1 MFKTYNKEN
10 NTYSRYIHI
19 SEIEATLE
27 KMKKISSRVQY
38 KSIDDI
44 PDGNQVEDYH
54 LTIDDAKS
62 LEKMFA
68 DNPAF
73 KLESPMD
80 TMRRTILLIACG
92 MSEDTEGIE
101 YLINKG
107 AEINRND
114 LFGENALMYIIQNP
128 NMPMEEKLKAVQL
141 LIDHGIDVNW
151 INTHFET
158 PLMMALNQIEIEV
171 ADLLIDNGGIVYKPP
186 FRPQEQNT
194 EEENKE

>member
-1 MFKTYNKEN
+1 MLKTYDKQN
-10 NTYSRYIHI
+10 NTYTRYIHI
-19 SEIEATLE
+19 SEIEAALE

-68 DNPAF
+68 DNPDF

-114 LFGENALMYIIQNP
+114 VLGENALMYIIQNP
-128 NMPMEEKLKAVQL
+128 NMPTEEKLKAVQL

-151 INTHFET
+151 INTRFET
-158 PLMMALNQIEIEV
+158 PLMMSLNQIEIEV
-171 ADLLIDNGGIVYKPP
+171 AELLIENGGIVYKLP
-186 FRPQEQNT
+186 FRQQEENT

>member
-1 MFKTYNKEN
+1 MLKTYDKQN
-10 NTYSRYIHI
+10 NTYTRYIHI
-19 SEIEATLE
+19 SEIESALE

-62 LEKMFA
+62 LENMFA
-68 DNPAF
+68 NNPTF

-80 TMRRTILLIACG
+80 TMRRTIFLVACG

-114 LFGENALMYIIQNP
+114 LLGENALMYVIQNS
-128 NMPMEEKLKAVQL
+128 NMPTEEKLKAVQL

-151 INTHFET
+151 INTRFET

-186 FRPQEQNT
+186 RKPKEPDT
-194 EEENKE
+194 REENKE

>member
-27 KMKKISSRVQY
+27 KMKKISSRIQY

-44 PDGNQVEDYH
+44 SEGNQIEDYH
-54 LTIDDAKS
+54 VTIDDANS
-62 LEKMFA
+62 LERMFA

-73 KLESPMD
+73 KLEHPMD
-80 TMRRTILLIACG
+80 IMRRTILLVACG

-107 AEINRND
+107 AEIVRYV
-114 LFGENALMYIIQNP
+114 E
-128 NMPMEEKLKAVQL
+128 
-141 LIDHGIDVNW
+141 
-151 INTHFET
+151 
-158 PLMMALNQIEIEV
+158 
-171 ADLLIDNGGIVYKPP
+171 
-186 FRPQEQNT
+186 
-194 EEENKE
+194 

>member
-1 MFKTYNKEN
+1 MLKTYDKQN
-10 NTYSRYIHI
+10 NTYTRYIHI
-19 SEIEATLE
+19 SEIEAALE

-44 PDGNQVEDYH
+44 PEGNQVEDYH

-68 DNPAF
+68 DNPDF

-80 TMRRTILLIACG
+80 TIRRSILLVACG

-114 LFGENALMYIIQNP
+114 VLGENALMYVIQNS
-128 NMPMEEKLKAVQL
+128 NMPTEEKLKAVQL

-151 INTHFET
+151 LNSRFET

-171 ADLLIDNGGIVYKPP
+171 AELLIDNGGIVYQPP
-186 FRPQEQNT
+186 KRP
-194 EEENKE
+194 KEPDTRE

>member
-1 MFKTYNKEN
+1 MLKTYDKQN
-10 NTYSRYIHI
+10 NTYTRYIHI
-19 SEIEATLE
+19 SEIEAALE
-27 KMKKISSRVQY
+27 KMKQISSRVQY

-44 PDGNQVEDYH
+44 PEGNQVKDYH

-68 DNPAF
+68 DNPDF

-114 LFGENALMYIIQNP
+114 VLGENALMYIIQNP
-128 NMPMEEKLKAVQL
+128 NMPTEEKLKAVQL

-151 INTHFET
+151 INTRFET

-171 ADLLIDNGGIVYKPP
+171 ADLLIENGGVVYLPP
-186 FRPQEQNT
+186 RRP
-194 EEENKE
+194 KEPGTKE